1 VARIF
6 ITGMTSAQ
14 SSQSLNTKSLSF
26 SGGLAK
32 VLTSAGH
39 EVQIGESSV
48 FNTKKD
54 FKNFDAILVGVSP
67 ILSVT
72 SNKAYGAL
80 NAINVLKDDKR
91 MRIFV
96 DSPNQWRISA
106 NLKAISKD
114 TSQLVKDFYRLRK
127 EYKSVVF
134 SGEAYESVCAG
145 SLFLANEKW
154 PTVLYPAMPWSN
166 DFDIASTLPESS
178 NTKAV
183 GIHLDSFYI
192 SKDIPKISSDK
203 TNRWAIDTE
212 KSKWATNIT
221 NTLKY
226 PHVRMKEHNRSDD
239 TSVASIISKSI
250 GSLISMNEDKSLWWS
265 YRWVQ
270 SMNLNV
276 PIASEWK
283 ITSSIGSSWSHLA
296 AGIEEMS
303 HIDRYELSVSQR
315 EEYAAS
321 LPSRDTIIKVT
332 ENTIGI

>member
-26 SGGLAK
+26 SGGLSH

-39 EVQIGESSV
+39 EVKIGESSV
-48 FNTKKD
+48 FDTKND
-54 FKNFDAILVGVSP
+54 FEKFDVILIGISP
-67 ILSVT
+67 LLSVT

-80 NAINVLKDDKR
+80 NATQVLKGDKR
-91 MRIFV
+91 MKMFI

-106 NLKAISKD
+106 NLKAVCKD

-134 SGEAYESVCAG
+134 NGEVYESICAG
-145 SLFLANEKW
+145 ALFLANEKW

-166 DFDIASTLPESS
+166 DFDVAPTLPESS
-178 NTKAV
+178 ETSAV
-183 GIHLDSFYI
+183 GIHVDSFYLDKRI
-192 SKDIPKISSDK
+192 SKISSDK
-203 TNRWAIDTE
+203 MNRWAIDVE
-212 KSKWATNIT
+212 KSKWAANVT

-239 TSVASIISKSI
+239 TSVAETISKSI

-303 HIDRYELSVSQR
+303 HIDRYELSISQR

-321 LPSRDTIIKVT
+321 LPSQDTIINTT
-332 ENTIGI
+332 EKTLGI